1 MTACVL
7 MCCLLPLVAFAA
19 PPEPLPP
26 MPVLDRINFQEDQP
40 HKINQHLTTSH
51 LGTIEEKGRD
61 GLVRS
66 WSRGG
71 TFWVNRRG
79 SLLREYLVETPE
91 LETFDVIA
99 ACGAL
104 YRVRLGGDSMGWRR
118 VEATG
123 PYKGLEP
130 SIDTIAVP
138 LATPC
143 RRGSK
148 YDDGRIALVGEARL
162 YGTAFQVAAIEP
174 TSDADPSLVARLF
187 NRQVVEEGKY
197 VDHEATLREGDY
209 LSIKDNAHKVL
220 RLVPRDKKTKVV
232 GWMVLAGDPTP
243 DETLKK
249 LGKRP
254 VRLVKVEK

>member
-7 MCCLLPLVAFAA
+7 MCCLLAVVAA
-19 PPEPLPP
+19 PPEAPRPLFIP
-26 MPVLDRINFQEDQP
+26 DRILFQTGPRVRADCWDVQTGYWGSVT
-40 HKINQHLTTSH
+40 HKEGTT
-51 LGTIEEKGRD
+51 
-61 GLVRS
+61 
-66 WSRGG
+66 WSQGG
-71 TFWVNRRG
+71 TLYVNWRKVP
-79 SLLREYLVETPE
+79 LQEYIISTPQLVSN
-91 LETFDVIA
+91 DVIA
-99 ACGAL
+99 ARGAL
-104 YRVRLGGDSMGWRR
+104 YRVRVGSDSMGWRR
-118 VEATG
+118 LEATG

-138 LATPC
+138 LATPS

-148 YDDGRIALVGEARL
+148 YDDGRVALVGEARL

-174 TSDADPSLVARLF
+174 TSEADPTLVARLF

-254 VRLVKVEK
+254 VRLVKVKK